1 MIKSI
6 IFAEKSQKNMT
17 TPTQND
23 DFFMRQ
29 ALNEARKAFD
39 KQEVPI
45 GAVVVAD
52 GQIIGRGHNLVEA
65 LNDVT
70 AHAEMQALTAAA
82 ETLGGKYLQRCTL
95 YVTVE
100 PCIMCAG
107 AIGWAQ
113 VGRVVWGADDPKR
126 GFRTYCER
134 VFHPKTTVASGVLKE
149 ECEALMSGFFA
160 TLRH

>member
-17 TPTQND
+17 TTPQND
-23 DFFMRQ
+23 VFFMRQ
-29 ALNEARKAFD
+29 ALNEARKALEE
-39 KQEVPI
+39 QEVPI
-45 GAVVVAD
+45 GAVIVAD
-52 GQIIGRGHNLVEA
+52 GQIIGRGHNLVET

-82 ETLGGKYLQRCTL
+82 ETLGGKYLQNCTL

-126 GFRTYCER
+126 GFRTYSER
-134 VFHPKTTVASGVLKE
+134 VFHPKTTVVSGVLKE

-160 TLRH
+160 TLRR